1 MMNSKIKNI
10 FDNLLAGKCF
20 NSIFTFLVSFLLCT
34 CSGPKTITDED
45 LLIELNR
52 TPCYGFCPVY
62 TVKID
67 KSGKGLFEGVE
78 NVDKIGRFSFSL
90 SQDELIKLENAFLQV
105 DFYQLK
111 NINYGQVSD
120 LPTTYIT
127 YNKDGKRKKIMDYYG
142 APEELRNLEN
152 SIETLVL
159 SKKMKKIR

>member
-1 MMNSKIKNI
+1 M
-10 FDNLLAGKCF
+10 FDKLLAGKCF
-20 NSIFTFLVSFLLCT
+20 NAILWILVSFLLNS
-34 CSGPKTITDED
+34 CSGPKTISEKD
-45 LLIELNR
+45 LLIELER
-52 TPCYGFCPVY
+52 TPCYGYCPVY

-78 NVDKIGRFSFSL
+78 NVDNIGRFSFSL
-90 SQDELIKLENAFLQV
+90 HPDELMEIENAFNHA

-111 NINYGQVSD
+111 NIYYGQVSD

-127 YNKDGKRKKIMDYYG
+127 YIKDGKRKKIMDYYG